1 MRNSIRLLFVYI
13 LIIFFV
19 FGIFRKGISLP
30 SFGIYLIATTLLLT
44 LTLMVATPLLN
55 FLTIKSRFIPYFL
68 MSSILIIGV
77 LFLLKSLMTEFYIAE
92 YVFNGMNIGTFE
104 IRSFNVSP
112 TITICS
118 YSIITSLL
126 ASIYRELDGTD

>member
-1 MRNSIRLLFVYI
+1 
-13 LIIFFV
+13 
-19 FGIFRKGISLP
+19 
-30 SFGIYLIATTLLLT
+30 
-44 LTLMVATPLLN
+44 
-55 FLTIKSRFIPYFL
+55 
-68 MSSILIIGV
+68 
-77 LFLLKSLMTEFYIAE
+77 
-92 YVFNGMNIGTFE
+92 VFNGMNIGTFE